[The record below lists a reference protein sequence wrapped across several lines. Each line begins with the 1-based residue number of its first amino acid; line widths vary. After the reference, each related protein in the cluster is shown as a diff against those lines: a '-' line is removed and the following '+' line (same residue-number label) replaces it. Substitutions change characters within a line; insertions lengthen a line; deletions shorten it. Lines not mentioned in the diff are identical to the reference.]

1 MRLLRI
7 AALVLTAGLTL
18 SGCGGHSPTGPS
30 PGAAPVV
37 PTIPTITNGKV
48 AVISIDGLRP
58 DAIQQSGAAN
68 ILALAARGAFSWNA
82 RTVFPS
88 NTLPS
93 HVSMLT
99 GYAPEQHGMMW
110 DDYEPAR
117 GQIQV
122 PTIFALARGKG
133 LRTGLVAG
141 KEKFTHFRDTGAC
154 DTFALA
160 PALDEEVA
168 TRAGFAASARP
179 DFLFVHLPQVDL
191 TGHVKR
197 WMSPEYLDAVRR
209 ADAAVGRI
217 VAALSPDTTIIVT
230 ADHGGHDL
238 DHVTG
243 NQQDSTI
250 PWVIAGPSTARGK
263 QLQSGIQTM
272 DTAATVAF
280 VLGVALQP
288 DAPGTPVYEAFVS
301 K

>member
-1 MRLLRI
+1 MRTT
-7 AALVLTAGLTL
+7 AALLLTVVVALA
-18 SGCGGHSPTGPS
+18 GCGGNPARPS
-30 PGAAPVV
+30 ALAPAPAPIV
-37 PTIPTITNGKV
+37 IPTITNGKV

-58 DAIQQSGAAN
+58 DAIQQSGASN
-68 ILALAARGAFSWNA
+68 ILALAARGAYSWNA
-82 RTVFPS
+82 HTVFPS

-99 GYAPEQHGMMW
+99 GYAPDQHGMMW
-110 DDYEPAR
+110 DDYEPMR
-117 GQIQV
+117 GQILV
-122 PTIFALARGKG
+122 PTVLALARSKG
-133 LRTGLVAG
+133 LRTGMVAG
-141 KEKFTHFRDTGAC
+141 KEKFQHFRDTGAC
-154 DTFALA
+154 DMFALA
-160 PALDEEVA
+160 PALDDEVA
-168 TRAGFAASARP
+168 TRASFAASSRP

-191 TGHVKR
+191 VGHVTR

-238 DHVTG
+238 DHVAGTP
-243 NQQDSTI
+243 QDSTI

-263 QLQSGIQTM
+263 QLRSGIQTM
-272 DTAATVAF
+272 DTAATAAF

-288 DAPGTPVYEAFVS
+288 DAQGTPVYEAFVS